1 MKIYGKI
8 FTMNKKPAL
17 IYTESILFAS
27 DYLSNVCREYVRKI
41 IKDNKFKLSFEEY
54 LILEIIAKNP
64 GMIQMDIAKK
74 IFMQRSY
81 LSKILAKLE
90 DNGFIRREN
99 AIKGKRQV
107 VMSVFST
114 EFGENAYKEMH
125 NSLKSQVLNKSM
137 INYDKMSEITSELL
151 EMANKL
157 VETYNLKL

>member
-1 MKIYGKI
+1 MR
-8 FTMNKKPAL
+8 KKLAL
-17 IYTESILFAS
+17 TYTESILFAS

-41 IKDNKFKLSFEEY
+41 IKDNKFSLSFEEY
-54 LILEIIAKNP
+54 LILEIVAKNP

-90 DNGFIRREN
+90 ENGFIRREN
-99 AIKGKRQV
+99 TIKGKRQV
-107 VMSVFST
+107 VMRVFST
-114 EFGENAYKEMH
+114 EFGENVYQEMH
-125 NSLKSQVLNKSM
+125 NSFKSQVLNKSM
-137 INYDKMSEITSELL
+137 INYDKMSEITAELL

>member
-1 MKIYGKI
+1 MD
-8 FTMNKKPAL
+8 KKPVL

-54 LILEIIAKNP
+54 LILEVVTKNP

-90 DNGFIRREN
+90 ENGFIRREN
-99 AIKGKRQV
+99 TIKGKRQV
-107 VMSVFST
+107 VISVYST
-114 EFGENAYKEMH
+114 KFGINAYKEMH
-125 NSLKSQVLNKSM
+125 NSLNSQVLNKSM
-137 INYDKMSEITSELL
+137 INYDKMNEVTAELIK
-151 EMANKL
+151 MANKL
-157 VETYNLKL
+157 VETYNIKL